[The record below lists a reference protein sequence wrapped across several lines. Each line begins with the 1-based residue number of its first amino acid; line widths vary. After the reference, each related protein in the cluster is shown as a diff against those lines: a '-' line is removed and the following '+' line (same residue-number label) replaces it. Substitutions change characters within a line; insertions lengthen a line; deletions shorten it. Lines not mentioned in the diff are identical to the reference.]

1 MSHDLTRREVLKT
14 AAATGAALTVPSMV
28 FAETPGAATFKI
40 GVIGCGGRGS
50 GAVVDHLTASPNS
63 VLHAMADV
71 FPDRLEGSYN
81 NLKEAMKDRVKVA
94 DDHKFTGFDAYQK
107 LLKTD
112 CDIVILAT
120 PPGFRPW
127 HLEAAVDAGKHIFME
142 KPVAVDGYGIRKVF
156 EASEKAKAKNL
167 AVVAGTQR
175 RHDLGYKE
183 MMKRIHNGDI
193 GEILEMSCYWN
204 QGGLWMHP
212 RQANWSDME
221 WQLRNWLYFTWLS
234 GDHIVEQHIHNLDV
248 CLWAKQAHPVKAVAL
263 GGRQTRVD
271 PAYGHIYD
279 HFAVEYTFADG
290 SRMHS
295 YCRQQDGTPSNVSER
310 INGTKGVGSSEAFN
324 KSPVEITGARPYRW
338 DTKQK
343 LPNPYVLEH
352 ADLVKSIMDGK
363 PLNEGRQVAESVLTA
378 ILGRLAAYSG
388 QVVTWEQALGTKS
401 TMPTDLKM
409 GPLPVPDVAMPGK
422 YQVE

>member
-1 MSHDLTRREVLKT
+1 MADNVTRRDVLKT
-14 AAATGAALTVPSMV
+14 AAATGAALAVPRMV
-28 FAETPGAATFKI
+28 FAESAPVMKI

-50 GAVVDHLTASPNS
+50 GAVADHLAANPTA

-71 FPDRLEGSYN
+71 FPDRLAGSHD
-81 NLKEAMKDRVKVA
+81 NLKKALKDRIKVA
-94 DDHKFTGFDAYQK
+94 DDMKFTGFDAYKK

-112 CDIVILAT
+112 VDLVILAT

-142 KPVAVDGYGIRKVF
+142 KPVAVDGYGIQKVI
-156 EASEKAKAKNL
+156 EASEKAKAKGL
-167 AVVAGTQR
+167 GIVAGTQR
-175 RHDLGYKE
+175 RHDLAYNE
-183 MMKRIHNGDI
+183 VIKRVHDGQIGDI
-193 GEILEMSCYWN
+193 VEMSCYWN
-204 QGGLWMHP
+204 QGGLWMNP
-212 RQANWSDME
+212 RQPNWSDME

-234 GDHIVEQHIHNLDV
+234 GDHIVEQHIHNIDV
-248 CLWAKQAHPVKAVAL
+248 CLWAKGSHPVKATAL

-310 INGTKGVGSSEAFN
+310 INGTKGVATSEDFGNVPIQIMGSNPFKWESSR
-324 KSPVEITGARPYRW
+324 KR
-338 DTKQK
+338 
-343 LPNPYVLEH
+343 PNPYMLEH
-352 ADLVKSIMDGK
+352 LDLYNSIVAGK
-363 PLNEGRQVAESVLTA
+363 PLNEGRQVAESTMTA

-388 QVVTWEQALGTKS
+388 QEITWEQAMATKR
-401 TMPTDLKM
+401 TMPEDWSF
-409 GPLPVPDVAMPGK
+409 GHLPVPAVALPGSYK
-422 YQVE
+422 VE